1 MNDSAFIEHC
11 RDMLGPKGVIT
22 DKADMQQYCSDWRG
36 MFKGDALAVAM
47 PADSKQVSAIVRH
60 CAKAGIAIVPSGG
73 NTGLAGGS
81 IPDCSGRQLV
91 LSMTRMNKIRSI
103 DALAQTMEVEAG
115 CVLATAQQA
124 AQNADL
130 MLPISFA
137 AEGSAQIG
145 GVIATNAGGI
155 NVVRYGMA
163 RQRILGLEIVLADG
177 QIVSGLRHLQKD
189 NAGYDWKHWFIGT
202 EGTLAIVTAAVLQL
216 TSKPRNV
223 ETALLCVPTVEAA
236 LQCLQQTRQ
245 AVGETISAFE
255 LMSGDAVDRVVDLL
269 GQRRLVEKSPWYVLI
284 EAASAL
290 SGLNEAFETSLSNLL
305 AAETVSDGLIA
316 GSEDQRMQIWRLR
329 ESLTEAEAK
338 AGKSVKHDIS
348 VPISALSDF
357 LNAAQAVVSSQF
369 QGMQLNIF
377 GHMGDGNIHFNA
389 LVDARTDA
397 DELNRCVHDLVIAA
411 GGSISAEHGIGQYRA
426 SEMSRLCAQAELE
439 LAMRMKRTFDPSNL
453 LNPGKIF
460 GVPTSG
466 D

>member
-1 MNDSAFIEHC
+1 MSDSEFIAQC
-11 RDMLGPKGVIT
+11 SDILGPKGLIT
-22 DKADMQQYCSDWRG
+22 DKANMQQYCSDWRG
-36 MFKGDALAVAM
+36 MFKGDALAVAL
-47 PADSKQVSAIVRH
+47 PADCEQVSAIVRL
-60 CAKAGIAIVPSGG
+60 CASEGIAIVPSGG

-81 IPDCSGRQLV
+81 IPDSSGRQMI
-91 LSMTRMNKIRSI
+91 LSLTRMNKIRSI
-103 DALAQTMEVEAG
+103 DVLAQTMEVEAG
-115 CVLATAQQA
+115 CILATAQKA
-124 AQNADL
+124 AQDANL

-177 QIVSGLRHLQKD
+177 QIVNGLRHLQKD

-202 EGTLAIVTAAVLQL
+202 EGTLAIVTATVLQL
-216 TSKPRNV
+216 TSNPRNV
-223 ETALLCVPTVEAA
+223 ETALLCVSNVEAA
-236 LQCLQQTRQ
+236 LQCLQQARQ

-290 SGLNEAFETSLSNLL
+290 TGLTDAFAEFLSNQLSGGI
-305 AAETVSDGLIA
+305 ASDGMIA
-316 GSEDQRMQIWRLR
+316 ESEHQRNEIWRLR

-338 AGKSVKHDIS
+338 AGKSIKHDIS
-348 VPISALSDF
+348 VPISALSEF
-357 LNAAQAVVSSQF
+357 LKVAQDMTDTQF
-369 QGMQLNIF
+369 PGVRLNIF

-389 LVDARTDA
+389 LTDGQT
-397 DELNRCVHDLVIAA
+397 DTSELNRCVHNLVIAA

-426 SEMSRLCAQAELE
+426 SEMARLSAKAELE
-439 LAMRMKRTFDPSNL
+439 LCARMKQILDPSNL

-460 GVPTSG
+460 SVPSSAI
-466 D
+466 

>member
-1 MNDSAFIEHC
+1 MDDAAFIAKC
-11 RDMLGPKGVIT
+11 RDILGLKGLIT
-22 DKADMQQYCSDWRG
+22 HKADMQQYCSDWRG
-36 MFKGDALAVAM
+36 MFKGDARAVAL
-47 PADSKQVSAIVRH
+47 PADSEQVSAIVRL
-60 CAKAGIAIVPSGG
+60 CASEGIAIVPSGG

-81 IPDCSGRQLV
+81 IPDLSGRQMI
-91 LSMTRMNKIRSI
+91 LSLTRMNKIRSI
-103 DALAQTMEVEAG
+103 DTLAQTMEVEAG
-115 CVLATAQQA
+115 CILAIAQKA
-124 AQNADL
+124 AQNANL
-130 MLPISFA
+130 TLPISFA

-177 QIVSGLRHLQKD
+177 QIVNGLRHLQKD

-216 TSKPRNV
+216 TSTPRNV
-223 ETALLCVPTVEAA
+223 ETALLCVSTVEAA

-255 LMSGDAVDRVVDLL
+255 LLSGDAVDRVVDLL
-269 GQRRLVEKSPWYVLI
+269 GQRRLVEKSPWYILI

-290 SGLNEAFETSLSNLL
+290 TGLKDAFAEFLSNQLL
-305 AAETVSDGLIA
+305 AEIVSDGMIA
-316 GSEDQRMQIWRLR
+316 GSEHQRNEIWRLR

-338 AGKSVKHDIS
+338 AGKSIKHDIS
-348 VPISALSDF
+348 VPISALSEF
-357 LNAAQAVVSSQF
+357 LKVAQKMIDTRFPGVR
-369 QGMQLNIF
+369 LNIF

-389 LVDARTDA
+389 LTDCETDT

-426 SEMSRLCAQAELE
+426 SEMARLSAKAEWELCA
-439 LAMRMKRTFDPSNL
+439 RMKQTLDPSNL

-460 GVPTSG
+460 SVPSSAI
-466 D
+466 